1 MRIRTSDERDATVEE
16 SVWDVADGA
25 AGQLLRHWMLPVHRE
40 VKSSSFRGQPPH
52 FLPSCHGD

>member
-1 MRIRTSDERDATVEE
+1 MRIRTSDERHATVEE

-25 AGQLLRHWMLPVHRE
+25 AGQQLRRWMLPVHRE
-40 VKSSSFRGQPPH
+40 VKSSSFSGQPPH

>member
-1 MRIRTSDERDATVEE
+1 MRIRTSDAHDATVEE

-25 AGQLLRHWMLPVHRE
+25 AGQLLRRWMLPVHRE
-40 VKSSSFRGQPPH
+40 VKSSSFCGQPPH